1 MAAAAADYTPENPSR
16 KKIKSTQKKIKIS
29 LKKAPKIIDQVK
41 KIQKNVLLIGFK
53 AEANI
58 SKTDLVKA
66 AQRKLKESNAD
77 MIIANDIGSKYQKNI
92 NKNEVLVIDPGKVRS
107 SGWKNKEKIANFIRK
122 EIEDKLK

>member
-1 MAAAAADYTPENPSR
+1 M
-16 KKIKSTQKKIKIS
+16 
-29 LKKAPKIIDQVK
+29 V
-41 KIQKNVLLIGFK
+41 GFK